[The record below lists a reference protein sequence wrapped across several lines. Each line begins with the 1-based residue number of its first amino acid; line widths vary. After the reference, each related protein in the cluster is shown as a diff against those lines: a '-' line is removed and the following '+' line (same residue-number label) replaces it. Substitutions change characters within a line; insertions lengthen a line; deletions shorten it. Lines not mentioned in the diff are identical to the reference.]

1 MPEQQLSTSKSFSE
15 LLPPEQP
22 PTSDETP
29 QSKTVQMTEVSLHS
43 YQIIQFSKSD
53 NWCLSASV
61 WTIILK
67 LNLKDLLSMSGGKL
81 WRIIKCFWLA
91 SATSKTWD
99 EINGAIYTLKYKDSI
114 S

>member
-53 NWCLSASV
+53 N
-61 WTIILK
+61 
-67 LNLKDLLSMSGGKL
+67 
-81 WRIIKCFWLA
+81 
-91 SATSKTWD
+91 
-99 EINGAIYTLKYKDSI
+99 
-114 S
+114 